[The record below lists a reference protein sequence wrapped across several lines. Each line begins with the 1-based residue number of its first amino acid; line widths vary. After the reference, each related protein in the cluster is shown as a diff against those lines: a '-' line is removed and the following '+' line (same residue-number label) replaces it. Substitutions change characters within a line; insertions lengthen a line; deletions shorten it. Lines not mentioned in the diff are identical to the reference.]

1 MHPTN
6 VLMLYSFVKNSKSQ
20 VTYYQPGYGP
30 KDDVISTFQRRV
42 AETLDKYFDRLLSLH
57 LLDGYEFLV
66 RKYNTG
72 DKICLFGFARGAYVA
87 RALAGMLSKVG
98 LLKEENPQYSS
109 QAYRLF
115 TSKSKSDLDAAE
127 TFKINHCHAATV
139 DFLGVW
145 ETMASL
151 GYNVRQTL
159 PFADGDGTVRVFRQA
174 VALDECC
181 KRPPILYKSKVEE
194 SIKEKVTQEVWPDRA
209 GTGNMRTTDVKQTW
223 FIGTHAGSIHGN
235 SSIIGVKYSISY
247 ISLRWMIE
255 ELVEA
260 GYRHLFPENPRTI
273 NESLHS
279 LILSSPEQCPAT
291 PQDAMVQDLLD
302 LDNFKQ
308 KMNNCNIFK
317 RGRVLPANPLFHRSV
332 QAFMEK
338 NATYRP
344 KAVYTKGS
352 ERYGL

>member
-6 VLMLYSFVKNSKSQ
+6 VLKLYSFFKNSKSQ
-20 VTYYQPGYGP
+20 ETYYQPGYGP
-30 KDDVISTFQRRV
+30 KDVDSAFQSWV
-42 AETLDKYFDRLLSLH
+42 AETLDKSFDCLLSLH

-98 LLKEENPQYSS
+98 LLKEENTQYSS
-109 QAYRLF
+109 HAYRLF
-115 TSKSKSDLDAAE
+115 TSKSKSDLDTAK

-145 ETMASL
+145 ETVASI
-151 GYNVRQTL
+151 GCNVRQTL

-194 SIKEKVTQEVWPDRA
+194 STKEKVTQEAWPDRA
-209 GTGNMRTTDVKQTW
+209 GTGNTRTTDVKQTW
-223 FIGTHAGSIHGN
+223 FIGTHADVGGGSAHIRA
-235 SSIIGVKYSISY
+235 KYSISY

-260 GYRHLFPENPRTI
+260 GYRHLFPTDPQII

-279 LILSSPEQCPAT
+279 LILPSPEQCPAT

-308 KMNNCNIFK
+308 KMNNRNIFK
-317 RGRVLPANPLFHRSV
+317 CGRVLPANPLFHRSV

-344 KAVYTKGS
+344 KAVYATGV
-352 ERYGL
+352 